1 MKCQFTKFRLTVISF
16 LIVILGVFFMLSIRM
31 NKTNVGEPAKYP
43 KPESEIAIRERE
55 LVEKK
60 DIRKTELSPS
70 PESPVFPDAACN
82 GLVDAD
88 FQLYRKLVNEFETKG
103 ALASVVVIVVD
114 GDGNPVPSANV
125 RVFFMRPGGKGDYS
139 VKSGMTGADGRF
151 RSQGLSCWDVVWNVE
166 KQGYYSYSSNLL
178 LRPFLSASGKN
189 AGHWFR
195 SPYSVQAVLEKQET
209 PHEMVFRNVKLP
221 LPPPGETVG
230 FDCLEGIPTP
240 PHGTGKHADVE
251 FSAVFDPDEWK
262 PRSVQDRESVVRISF
277 PGNGDGGMLTP
288 VDEFSELHSPRLS
301 PDDGYSGLLES
312 TIRVV
317 GGKYS
322 KRDMIQ
328 PDQYILFRIRS
339 ELLPDGSTTN
349 GLFGKM
355 RGDWYVN
362 GPKRLLGFR
371 IWTNEEPGNRN
382 LEDTSGWW

>member
-1 MKCQFTKFRLTVISF
+1 MKMQFKPFALLSFAIVFVLFCACFFVLQCHEPQAEDTFPIYADTIWNQEFRAENPKAF
-16 LIVILGVFFMLSIRM
+16 NDIL
-31 NKTNVGEPAKYP
+31 
-43 KPESEIAIRERE
+43 
-55 LVEKK
+55 
-60 DIRKTELSPS
+60 D
-70 PESPVFPDAACN
+70 
-82 GLVDAD
+82 
-88 FQLYRKLVNEFETKG
+88 EFEARG
-103 ALASVVVIVVD
+103 ALAPVSLTAIDEYGSPIPGASVRMSFSSPD
-114 GDGNPVPSANV
+114 GIDNPVIRSGTTDATGRFAAEARSIWSVGWIVEKEGFYSFRSNMV
-125 RVFFMRPGGKGDYS
+125 LRPYASIQGGKD
-139 VKSGMTGADGRF
+139 R
-151 RSQGLSCWDVVWNVE
+151 R
-166 KQGYYSYSSNLL
+166 
-178 LRPFLSASGKN
+178 
-189 AGHWFR
+189 WFR
-195 SPYSVQAVLEKQET
+195 SPFPVVAILREKRN